1 MFLNYKFSCFFDII
15 CIGELTMK
23 KYINNYL
30 KETDNL
36 LNKKITISDIENHL
50 NKINFFSHER
60 LVHLIVTMFSGLFA
74 ILFLILTLLN
84 SLFVYA
90 FLLMMIVF
98 IFYIF
103 HYYFL
108 ENSIQKMYYQ
118 YDKMK
123 EKIK

>member
-1 MFLNYKFSCFFDII
+1 MILYLQVKI
-15 CIGELTMK
+15 MK
-23 KYINNYL
+23 KYIINYL
-30 KETDNL
+30 EETDKL
-36 LNKKITISDIENHL
+36 LNKKITIDDIENHL

-60 LVHLIVTMFSGLFA
+60 IVHLIVTMFSGVFA

-98 IFYIF
+98 MFYIF

-108 ENSIQKMYYQ
+108 ENSVQKMYYQ